1 MPAIGDLLGARAGGA
16 RSVRIG
22 TGAITDHNLDRRVPP
37 KPISHDRR
45 LPAAKHFDR
54 LAHHQVNDDSAVP
67 MAALDRPV
75 VDTDHHRWCSRR
87 WTPRAS
93 QHPQNSVAADG
104 HAQTRSQASC
114 RRSAQG
120 VVQRA
125 EGFIHPPPAAM
136 PRRRQRIWL
145 LSECSLGAA
154 RVDAFEPANLDA
166 NQDTQAKTRLIGELA
181 SVATMSAR
189 TGLRTARTRRRAHRG
204 SRVHPEVAGPVVP
217 SFDTLASR
225 VQQRRQPRNAS
236 HSAFAL

>member
-1 MPAIGDLLGARAGGA
+1 MTVPYRWPRLIAQSSIPITTGGA
-16 RSVRIG
+16 AGAGHSARRNTRRI
-22 TGAITDHNLDRRVPP
+22 V
-37 KPISHDRR
+37 S
-45 LPAAKHFDR
+45 
-54 LAHHQVNDDSAVP
+54 
-67 MAALDRPV
+67 
-75 VDTDHHRWCSRR
+75 
-87 WTPRAS
+87 
-93 QHPQNSVAADG
+93 AADG

-166 NQDTQAKTRLIGELA
+166 NQDTLAKTRLIGELA